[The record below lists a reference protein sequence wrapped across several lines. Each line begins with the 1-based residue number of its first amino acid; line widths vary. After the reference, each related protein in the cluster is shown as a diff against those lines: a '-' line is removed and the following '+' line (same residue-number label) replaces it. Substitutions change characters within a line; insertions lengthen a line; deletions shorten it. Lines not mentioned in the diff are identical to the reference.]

1 MGLRQLTDQDRL
13 YHELL
18 AIKKRLDQLLAEYA
32 AGRQPAGE
40 PEPVNFRRL
49 YRESFRR
56 VG

>member
-1 MGLRQLTDQDRL
+1 MGFRQITHQDRL

-32 AGRQPAGE
+32 AGRQPTGE

>member
-13 YHELL
+13 YYELL

>member
-1 MGLRQLTDQDRL
+1 MGVYQLTDQDRL
-13 YHELL
+13 YYELL
-18 AIKKRLDQLLAEYA
+18 AIKKRLDQLLAEYV